1 MCYFQAADKHTRV
14 VTADAEWLIR
24 TRLRDLLARL
34 PPERFR
40 QVHRATVVNM
50 GAVSAAVR
58 DDAGKLSLRL
68 KQRKENLPVSR
79 VFAELFR
86 QM

>member
-1 MCYFQAADKHTRV
+1 MPA
-14 VTADAEWLIR
+14 
-24 TRLRDLLARL
+24 
-34 PPERFR
+34 FR
-40 QVHRATVVNM
+40 AIAQ
-50 GAVSAAVR
+50 SAKRQLEPGWRVR
-58 DDAGKLSLRL
+58 DDAGKLSVRL

>member
-1 MCYFQAADKHTRV
+1 MCYFQAADKYTRV

-34 PPERFR
+34 LPERFR
-40 QVHRATVVNM
+40 KVHGATVVNM

-68 KQRKENLPVSR
+68 KQRMENLPVSR